1 LRQKVAEPDLRPA
14 PARAR
19 GPILRSWP
27 RPTHRLLEGIPI
39 ISSDLLR
46 RGDVVVKPATE
57 RLNGDRACFVDGF
70 EEPVEHI
77 IVVRGARLASDW
89 EYARRRDGYATAG
102 LDA

>member
-1 LRQKVAEPDLRPA
+1 LLNLIYGRRRL
-14 PARAR
+14 ARADPFCGH
-19 GPILRSWP
+19 GPGQLTGCWKGFPSS
-27 RPTHRLLEGIPI
+27 RLTFSGAAT
-39 ISSDLLR
+39 SSSNLQPSGLT
-46 RGDVVVKPATE
+46 ATE
-57 RLNGDRACFVDGF
+57 RASSDGF